1 MGKMKM
7 RKLARLAGMLILGW
21 AVTGIMKL
29 FTAAVVTSTV
39 VGILYLA
46 GAVLRV
52 RLPYRTI
59 AVLTAL
65 VVLAVLAVLDVIRNY
80 RRKRRTR

>member
-1 MGKMKM
+1 MKT

-29 FTAAVVTSTV
+29 LAVAAITSAAI
-39 VGILYLA
+39 GILYA
-46 GAVLRV
+46 TGTVLQV

-59 AVLTAL
+59 AVLVAL
-65 VVLAVLAVLDVIRNY
+65 AVLAVLVVLDVIRNY